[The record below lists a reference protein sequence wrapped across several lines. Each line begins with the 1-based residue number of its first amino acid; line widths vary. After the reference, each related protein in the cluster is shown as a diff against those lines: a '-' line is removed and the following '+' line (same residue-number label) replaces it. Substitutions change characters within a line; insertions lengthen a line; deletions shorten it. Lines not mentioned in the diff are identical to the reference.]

1 MFFLVTIM
9 SKMLLRFFDNL
20 FSDLVSTLFT
30 SWGWVPTQLCA
41 ASLLTRKKVLA
52 FQQTPKLVGARSFRH
67 K

>member
-30 SWGWVPTQLCA
+30 SWGWVPT
-41 ASLLTRKKVLA
+41 
-52 FQQTPKLVGARSFRH
+52 
-67 K
+67 